1 MNEKKGPNK
10 RANKLFI
17 EFMRG
22 LVRLERRRSSSAK
35 KYSPYVSFTFHILH
49 QLHTSYLSPSLILAE
64 SYKALLNRL
73 LFIPD

>member
-35 KYSPYVSFTFHILH
+35 KDSPYVSFTFHILH
-49 QLHTSYLSPSLILAE
+49 QLHTSYLSPSLILLE

>member
-17 EFMRG
+17 ELVRG
-22 LVRLERRRSSSAK
+22 LVRLERRRSSSAQK
-35 KYSPYVSFTFHILH
+35 DSPCVSFTFHILH
-49 QLHTSYLSPSLILAE
+49 QLHTSYLSPSLIFAE

-73 LFIPD
+73 LFILD